1 MLPPARW
8 KRGRATRCEPAG
20 RPRGAPASTVRAPGC
35 LRWQVIAADEY
46 VARVD
51 RLREVD
57 DGVVALV
64 VSGAGAAAGALAAGS
79 GGGAGGASAAGR
91 RFRRSEE
98 GAWLAWMVRRSD
110 VSMKVIAVAVVS
122 LVRKFPAPLEPNSV

>member
-64 VSGAGAAAGALAAGS
+64 VSGAGA
-79 GGGAGGASAAGR
+79 
-91 RFRRSEE
+91 RRSR
-98 GAWLAWMVRRSD
+98 GAPRLRDLKNRDRCTLTCTVSD
-110 VSMKVIAVAVVS
+110 D
-122 LVRKFPAPLEPNSV
+122 LG